1 MMPRKQLFDLS
12 AEAGGNMRGN
22 ECALKRIEF
31 VPVFWSIQPRGYL
44 FLRGFCEESTESWE
58 VGFTVSKLFILSI
71 LISKILILILLKNH
85 QIDTSS
91 VEYRKIAIVFGLIKR
106 VYLSYFASV
115 SFWWEKFRTNEFD
128 RSTLPP
134 PSCLIQ
140 INTGTIKS
148 IKTIKLW
155 LFIYFFQVFSIFMQ
169 QRWIISNEYY
179 NTSSS
184 DSCCKKAK
192 REFITAINSFFSIS
206 CIKHLKRTSRESLL
220 QTPRQ
225 VSRGFE

>member
-1 MMPRKQLFDLS
+1 MRVKTNRICPGLLIDPTAGLSLFT
-12 AEAGGNMRGN
+12 
-22 ECALKRIEF
+22 RI
-31 VPVFWSIQPRGYL
+31 
-44 FLRGFCEESTESWE
+44 LRREYRELVLQFPSD
-58 VGFTVSKLFILSI
+58 KLFILSI

-115 SFWWEKFRTNEFD
+115 SFWSEKFRTNEFD

-155 LFIYFFQVFSIFMQ
+155 LFIFFK
-169 QRWIISNEYY
+169 Y
-179 NTSSS
+179 
-184 DSCCKKAK
+184 
-192 REFITAINSFFSIS
+192 
-206 CIKHLKRTSRESLL
+206 SRYLCNN
-220 QTPRQ
+220 
-225 VSRGFE
+225 GG